1 MQDVLRRLT
10 VEVQESGART
20 SVLLVT
26 HDLDEALYLA
36 ERVVLIEDAGIAANL
51 PADEFLSSTVPAVQA
66 YVRAI
71 HRGVETRA

>member
-1 MQDVLRRLT
+1 VHGT
-10 VEVQESGART
+10 GART

-36 ERVVLIEDAGIAANL
+36 ERVVLIEDGCVAANL
-51 PADEFLSSTVPAVQA
+51 PAEHFLSSPIPAVQA

-71 HRGVETRA
+71 HRGVETRQ